1 MPRMSGFAILP
12 DIMTETRDA
21 TLGSP
26 LIHPRTVI
34 QAERMRKPNPLVKIL
49 CIVGHAWVSPSI

>member
-1 MPRMSGFAILP
+1 MSGFTILP

-26 LIHPRTVI
+26 LIHPRTAT
-34 QAERMRKPNPLVKIL
+34 QADRMR
-49 CIVGHAWVSPSI
+49 